1 MRWVSFVISTEKDTS
16 YGLPESVIMSE
27 RGKGDFRET
36 NNGPEHRESECEKCV
51 ITIKHGT

>member
-1 MRWVSFVISTEKDTS
+1 MRWVSFVISTDKDTR
-16 YGLPESVIMSE
+16 YGLPESAIMSE

-51 ITIKHGT
+51 ITIKHCT